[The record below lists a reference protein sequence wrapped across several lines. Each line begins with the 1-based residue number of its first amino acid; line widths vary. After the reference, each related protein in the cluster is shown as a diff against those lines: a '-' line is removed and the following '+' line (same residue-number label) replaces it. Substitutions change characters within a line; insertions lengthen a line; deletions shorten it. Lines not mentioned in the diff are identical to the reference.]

1 MKQRNTVPI
10 NKAGYLLPIAG
21 YLLLPCLYG
30 GLFMNSWFPYHLTG
44 KQFLTW
50 YIVHIVSGQ
59 LLLYL
64 AGTYSSTKVDRLS
77 FLFLCIT
84 VLTSVSRMC
93 QGLYH
98 HKPILFLC
106 LLTVLNVVLLLLWRF
121 SSNTSQ

>member
-1 MKQRNTVPI
+1 MIQRNTAPI
-10 NKAGYLLPIAG
+10 NKAGYLLTIAG

-30 GLFMNSWFPYHLTG
+30 GLFLASWFPYQLTG

-64 AGTYSSTKVDRLS
+64 AGRYRFVKADKLS
-77 FLFLCIT
+77 LIFLCIT
-84 VLTSVSRMC
+84 ALTSVSRMC

-98 HKPILFLC
+98 HKPILYLC
-106 LLTVLNVVLLLLWRF
+106 MLTALNVLLLLLWRF
-121 SSNTSQ
+121 GSITRQ